1 MPPIGKVVLVM
12 LVIAAGAAGWY
23 AWRKRKRDDIAVAV
37 FLLGTAVIEMVRWG
51 VDGAAPLSAGWYAD
65 AALLLMEVAAPTAL
79 ALFVLARWSL
89 LPAAALLAVSLLTLA
104 LNPRSVTWLYA
115 VAEAAAAA
123 MAVLCVVRLWRRR
136 ARVSFAVFITLLFV
150 AVSSLG
156 AAGGAI
162 NVSNALIWRAHIAA
176 EVCIFMFAAAFY
188 LRGSLGN
195 GEAS

>member
-1 MPPIGKVVLVM
+1 MAFLSKVVLP
-12 LVIAAGAAGWY
+12 LYGRRDWTRADCGAATGQ
-23 AWRKRKRDDIAVAV
+23 
-37 FLLGTAVIEMVRWG
+37 LLR
-51 VDGAAPLSAGWYAD
+51 
-65 AALLLMEVAAPTAL
+65 ALLLLQIGVA
-79 ALFVLARWSL
+79 L
-89 LPAAALLAVSLLTLA
+89 LAAALLTLA
-104 LNPRSVTWLYA
+104 INPRSVTWLYA

-123 MAVLCVVRLWRRR
+123 MAVLCVIRLWRRR

-162 NVSNALIWRAHIAA
+162 NMSNALIWRAHIAA